1 MQTKTLPGFSRY
13 VFREDGQIVSTMT
26 GKPRVIRGHPMPKGY
41 MRMCLRT
48 DEGGKIAKFR
58 SNLICEAFHGPRPP
72 GMQCRHIDG
81 NPKNDR
87 PENLAWGTQSEN
99 QMDRHRHGT
108 AQIEARNKKVRLNR
122 DAVFYIRNN
131 PAVSPTVLGRELGVD
146 ADTVRDVWTGRT
158 WRWLK

>member
-1 MQTKTLPGFSRY
+1 
-13 VFREDGQIVSTMT
+13 
-26 GKPRVIRGHPMPKGY
+26 MPKGY
-41 MRMCLRT
+41 MRFCLRT
-48 DEGGKIAKFR
+48 DDGGKLAKLR

-108 AQIEARNKKVRLNR
+108 AQIESRNKKVRLNR
-122 DAVFYIRNN
+122 EAVYFIRAN
-131 PAVSPTVLGRELGVD
+131 PDMTHAELGRKFGVD
-146 ADTVRDVWTGRT
+146 IDTIRGVRIGRT